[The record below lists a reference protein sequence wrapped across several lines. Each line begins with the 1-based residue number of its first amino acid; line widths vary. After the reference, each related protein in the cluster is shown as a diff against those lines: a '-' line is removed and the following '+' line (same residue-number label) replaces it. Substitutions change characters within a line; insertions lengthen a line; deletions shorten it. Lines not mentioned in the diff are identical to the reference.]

1 MQQAVELVRNSQ
13 RILLSGHLRADGD
26 CLGAQSVLYHAFL
39 ALGKEPMLLLPDPP
53 DERFEFLRA
62 HTPWAEWQGTLPE
75 HDLLV
80 VCDCNQLGRLG
91 AMGEAVAATSV
102 PRIAVD
108 HHPISEQGVW
118 TALFHDETAAASG
131 LLALRLADALGVSN
145 LPPAAYEAAFIALM
159 TDTGWLQHS
168 NADEIAWREAA
179 KMVAG
184 GVDTNKVFRA
194 VYQREDSGM
203 PRGLA
208 AVLQTTEYHEGGAI
222 ALAWASREAVAAEGG
237 RFADTDRALDTLRAV
252 GPVEAVAVLT
262 EKPDGVVKVSFRSKV
277 RLDVNVVAR
286 QLGGGGHARAAGA
299 TFPLGVSLPDAVAQ
313 VREVLSSSYRALDDA
328 ATSGR
333 DRR

>member
-39 ALGKEPMLLLPDPP
+39 ALGKEPTLLLPDPP

-62 HTPWAEWQGTLPE
+62 HTPWSEWQGSLPE

-80 VCDCNQLGRLG
+80 VCDCNQLNRLG
-91 AMGEAVAATSV
+91 AMGEAVAASSV

-108 HHPISEQGVW
+108 HHPIAEQGVW
-118 TALFHDETAAASG
+118 TALFHDVTAAASG
-131 LLALRLADALGVSN
+131 LLALRLAEALGVQD
-145 LPPAAYEAAFIALM
+145 LPPAAHEAAFIALM

-168 NADEIAWREAA
+168 NADEVAWRAAA

-194 VYQREDSGM
+194 VYQREDEGM

-208 AVLQTTEYHEGGAI
+208 AVLQTTEYHENAAV
-222 ALAWASREAVAAEGG
+222 ALAWASRDAVTAGGG

-252 GPVEAVAVLT
+252 GAVEAVAVLT
-262 EKPDGVVKVSFRSKV
+262 EKPDGAVKVSFRSKT
-277 RLDVNVVAR
+277 RLDVNAVAR
-286 QLGGGGHARAAGA
+286 QIGGGGHARAAGA
-299 TFPLGVSLPDAVAQ
+299 TFASGVSLQDAIAQ
-313 VREVLSSSYRALDDA
+313 VREVLCAAYRALDDA
-328 ATSGR
+328 S
-333 DRR
+333 